1 MLGRPKTSVIR
12 KILST
17 ELVGAGLLGFW
28 ILENDRWL
36 WASAKSHAYG
46 LVGFVIV
53 DLALAFAVARGIPWD
68 SMGVSGAA
76 LIQVLAMLGDLEH
89 GQPSG
94 VSSTA
99 FRGYLLGDGS
109 FLALLAIQSAILFT
123 GLEIGLVRFLH
134 QHPRWVTIL
143 HRK

>member
-1 MLGRPKTSVIR
+1 LLGTTKTSVIR

-17 ELVGAGLLGFW
+17 ELVVSGLLGLW
-28 ILENDRWL
+28 ILESDQWL

-53 DLALAFAVARGIPWD
+53 DLALAFAVARGISWD
-68 SMGVSGAA
+68 SMGVSAAA
-76 LIQVLAMLGDLEH
+76 LIQVMAMLGDLEN
-89 GQPSG
+89 GQPIG

-99 FRGYLLGDGS
+99 FRGYLIGDGS

-123 GLEIGLVRFLH
+123 SFEMGLVRFLH
-134 QHPRWVTIL
+134 QHPRWITIL
-143 HRK
+143 HRR